1 MTTKSKTT
9 SAEIEPHKRAVIYAR
24 VSSKEQEKE
33 GYSIPAQLKLLK
45 DYAATEGFTIA
56 QEYVDVETAK
66 LTGRTAFGE
75 MVAWLWA
82 HTDVRVILVEKTDR
96 LYRNLK
102 DWVTVDELDAE
113 IHFPKEG
120 VVLSRD
126 SRSSEKFMH
135 GIKVLM
141 AKNYIDNLSEEA
153 RKGQQEKAEQGI
165 WPTKTPLGYL
175 NVTGPDGR
183 KVIAADPDVAPIVA
197 KLFEWYATGEF
208 ALKGVA
214 KKARAAG
221 LAYKKS
227 GAPVPTST
235 VHSILRNR
243 LYTGWF
249 EWNGKLYQGKHEPL
263 VSIEMWER
271 VQGVMDG
278 RNASKHRR
286 MTHDFAFSGLIA
298 CAKCGCSVVG
308 EIKKQK
314 YIYYHTTGYADKC
327 RGEPASCRRK
337 YVREEVLEQHFTAL
351 LGQLRFDDEVLEW
364 VGEALHASH
373 ADERREHE
381 EAIKRL
387 RAEYDRLQARID
399 AMYIDKLDGK
409 IGGDFFDNMAGQWRD
424 EQTRCLRDIER
435 HQEAKQSYMDEGVRI
450 LELVRNAQSLF
461 ERQPAREKRR
471 LLNFV
476 LSNCT
481 WEDGEVVATF
491 RQPFDLLAETNA
503 AVARSK
509 AGNGGNSSKNEI
521 WLRLP
526 DSKTGHKIVPLG
538 TPALELLKDLP
549 RVEENPYVL
558 PSEVEEGHYTGLQ
571 KVWVV
576 IRKWE
581 GLDDV
586 RIHDLRH
593 SFASVAAL
601 GEDSLLMI
609 GKLLGHKDPKT
620 TQIYAHLAD
629 NAAQQAADRISRQIE
644 SALNSDEGK
653 GNIIPISENR
663 KS

>member
-1 MTTKSKTT
+1 MPARTLTPKPSSPPT
-9 SAEIEPHKRAVIYAR
+9 STRAVIYAR

-45 DYAATEGFTIA
+45 DYAAAEGFTVS
-56 QEYVDVETAK
+56 QQYVDVETAK
-66 LTGRTAFGE
+66 QTGRGAFGE
-75 MVAWLWA
+75 MVTWLRE
-82 HTDVRVILVEKTDR
+82 HPNVRVILVEKTDR

-102 DWVTVDELDAE
+102 DWVTIDELDAE

-120 VVLSRD
+120 VVLSRE

-183 KVIAADPDVAPIVA
+183 KVIAVDPEVAPIVS

-208 ALKGVA
+208 ALKEVA
-214 KKARAAG
+214 KKARSAG
-221 LAYKKS
+221 LVYKKS
-227 GAPVPTST
+227 GKPVPTST

-249 EWNGKLYQGKHEPL
+249 EWNGKLYQGKHNPL
-263 VSIEMWER
+263 VSVEAWER

-298 CAKCGCSVVG
+298 CAQCGCSVVG

-314 YIYYHTTGYADKC
+314 YIYYHCTGYADKC

-337 YVREEVLEQHFTAL
+337 YVREEVLEKQFTAM

-364 VGEALHASH
+364 VREALHASH
-373 ADERREHE
+373 ADERHEHE

-387 RAEYDRLQARID
+387 QAEHKRLGERIST
-399 AMYIDKLDGK
+399 MYIDKLDGK
-409 IGGDFFDNMAGQWRD
+409 IGGDFFDKMAGQWRE
-424 EQTRCLRDIER
+424 EQRRLQRDIDR
-435 HQEAKQSYMDEGVRI
+435 HEEAEQSYMDEGVRI
-450 LELVRNAQSLF
+450 LELARNAQALF

-491 RQPFDLLAETNA
+491 RQPFDLLAETTA
-503 AVARSK
+503 IAARSS
-509 AGNGGNSSKNEI
+509 ARGGGNSSKNEI
-521 WLRLP
+521 WL
-526 DSKTGHKIVPLG
+526 G
-538 TPALELLKDLP
+538 
-549 RVEENPYVL
+549 
-558 PSEVEEGHYTGLQ
+558 
-571 KVWVV
+571 W
-576 IRKWE
+576 
-581 GLDDV
+581 
-586 RIHDLRH
+586 
-593 SFASVAAL
+593 
-601 GEDSLLMI
+601 
-609 GKLLGHKDPKT
+609 
-620 TQIYAHLAD
+620 
-629 NAAQQAADRISRQIE
+629 
-644 SALNSDEGK
+644 
-653 GNIIPISENR
+653 
-663 KS
+663 